1 MAAVRELV
9 YLSNRKLEQFMLSRP
24 RRWWQR
30 AGVEGEVRL
39 PGLGGVKVTRP
50 NEPAERSL
58 PELDRVIDALEQSE
72 RAARWFTED
81 GLRPGQWVHF
91 EAQLNHSVMDEEN
104 FRSAVLFL
112 QPGWTTS
119 PTGRHLQLLLHGSAE
134 HLVGAPPRPVQMSLE
149 VYQGRFSDH
158 TFFHNV
164 HASNELRRSVRAV
177 AGELDHLHHNPQ
189 PGEAS
194 EIDETIE
201 SDDWFAQTVATIV
214 QRMDDRL
221 SSATAAWMAG
231 YARITA
237 TVLRPD
243 YYPPLH
249 VVVGTPLYVEYVEA
263 PDPADG

>member
-50 NEPAERSL
+50 NEPAERAR
-58 PELDRVIDALEQSE
+58 PELDRVIDALERSE

-81 GLRPGQWVHF
+81 DLRPGQWVHF
-91 EAQLNHSVMDEEN
+91 EARLNHSVMDEEN

-119 PTGRHLQLLLHGSAE
+119 PTGRNLQLLLHGSAE
-134 HLVGAPPRPVQMSLE
+134 HLAGAPPRPVQMSLE
-149 VYQGRFSDH
+149 VYQGRHSDH
-158 TFFHNV
+158 SFFHDV
-164 HASNELRRSVRAV
+164 HASNELRRSVRDV
-177 AGELDHLHHNPQ
+177 AGELDSLHHDPQ
-189 PGEAS
+189 PGEAG
-194 EIDETIE
+194 ETIE
-201 SDDWFAQTVATIV
+201 SDDWFAQTVTTIV
-214 QRMDDRL
+214 RRLEDRL
-221 SSATAAWMAG
+221 SPATAAWMAG

-237 TVLRPD
+237 TVRRPD
-243 YYPPLH
+243 VAPPQY
-249 VVVGTPLYVEYVEA
+249 VVVGTPLYVEYIEA
-263 PDPADG
+263 PDTADG